1 MPPEERDWQSL
12 HSLFKSLTGVDLN
25 LYKQE
30 QLRRRTLAMVDARGC
45 KDLAEFAA
53 WLKKSPDNVRWY
65 QDKLAINVSELF
77 RNPEKWLELQ
87 VKVLPELL
95 KRSTRLKCWSAG
107 CSYGAEAHS
116 LAAILEKNFPGQ
128 HSILGTD
135 IDDAALTQA
144 RMGRFSEADMRG
156 VPNEYRSFFTKVGGE
171 WQAAP
176 NIRKYLTFKKA
187 NLLTDGCDTGFDL
200 VMCRNVVIYFN
211 DQAKDDLYH
220 RFFSALKPGGVL
232 FVGSTE
238 RIFNS
243 REIGFEQYLPFFY
256 RKPLQGDRVW
266 RSAS

>member
-1 MPPEERDWQSL
+1 MPLEERDWQSL
-12 HSLFKSLTGVDLN
+12 FSVFKSLTGVDLN

-30 QLRRRTLAMVDARGC
+30 QLRRRTLGMIEARGC

-53 WLKKSPDNVRWY
+53 LLKKSPENVRWF

-77 RNPEKWLELQ
+77 RNPEKWAELET
-87 VKVLPELL
+87 KVLPELL
-95 KRSTRLKCWSAG
+95 QRTTRLKCWSAG

-116 LAAILEKNFPGQ
+116 LAAILEKRFPGN
-128 HSILGTD
+128 HTVIGTD

-144 RMGRFSEADMRG
+144 RTGRFSDADMRG
-156 VPNEYRSFFTKVGGE
+156 VPAEYREYFAKVGND
-171 WQAAP
+171 WQAS
-176 NIRKYLTFKKA
+176 NSIRKYLTFKKA
-187 NLLTDGCDTGFDL
+187 NLLTDTYDTGFDL

-211 DQAKDDLYH
+211 DQAKDDLYQ

-243 REIGFEQYLPFFY
+243 REIGFEQHLPFFY